1 MGQNLAR
8 TVGRHIAPK
17 EFLSKAELAKLSV
30 LPTEQYDLA
39 HPYGELPD
47 EVVRLK
53 KRGRHLRL
61 REFDELITSKL
72 GGLRKEDGGV
82 FPFKGADD
90 YYHHAS
96 SKGFIGR
103 VRRPLLG
110 INSFDDPIIHGCEST
125 LLRRIRS
132 GSDSVSLV

>member
-8 TVGRHIAPK
+8 TVGRHIAPR
-17 EFLSKAELAKLSV
+17 EFLSKAELAKLPV

-39 HPYGELPD
+39 TPYGDLAD

-53 KRGRHLRL
+53 RKGRHLRL

-90 YYHHAS
+90 YYAHAS
-96 SKGFIGR
+96 SKAFIGR
-103 VRRPLLG
+103 VKRPLLG
-110 INSFDDPIIHGCEST
+110 INAFDDPIIHGCECE
-125 LLRRIRS
+125 LARP
-132 GSDSVSLV
+132 